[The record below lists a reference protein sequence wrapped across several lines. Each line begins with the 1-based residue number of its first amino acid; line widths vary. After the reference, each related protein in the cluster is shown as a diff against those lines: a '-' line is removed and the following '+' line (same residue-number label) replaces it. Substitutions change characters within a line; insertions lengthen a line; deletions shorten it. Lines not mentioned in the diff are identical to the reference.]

1 MSLLQRSAGSLKG
14 RSVTSIT
21 ATRQCHQTLP
31 ALQESTHRLNFNRQM
46 PKHYCIFPLHQ
57 QLHLGAHILYSY
69 CTATSNQNIH
79 SNNSHHSPT
88 CIPSYNTAR
97 TRMAWATGLIVFW
110 TARLECNGHC
120 TAISETIARIYF
132 PLHYSLDKPI
142 STKGHSGTL
151 STLIHH
157 CIL

>member
-1 MSLLQRSAGSLKG
+1 
-14 RSVTSIT
+14 
-21 ATRQCHQTLP
+21 
-31 ALQESTHRLNFNRQM
+31 M

-57 QLHLGAHILYSY
+57 QLHLGAHLLYSY
-69 CTATSNQNIH
+69 CTATSKQNIH

-132 PLHYSLDKPI
+132 LLHYSLDKPI

-157 CIL
+157 CILWNPLIIQHTQEPPPPTYNRGTSGIDYIFISHDLLPSITRSEL